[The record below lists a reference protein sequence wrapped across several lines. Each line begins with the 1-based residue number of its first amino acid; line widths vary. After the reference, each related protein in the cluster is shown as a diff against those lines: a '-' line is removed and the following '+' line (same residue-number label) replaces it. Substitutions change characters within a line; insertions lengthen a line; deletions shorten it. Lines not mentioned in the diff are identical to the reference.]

1 MLYLRE
7 CECMKSLTDDIVVTC
22 QDTTE
27 TPKSTRINHS
37 DGINY
42 CLIVLLSIACLLFLV
57 TIAVKYYMKYRSAVP
72 CLLS

>member
-7 CECMKSLTDDIVVTC
+7 CECMKRLTDDIVVTC

-37 DGINY
+37 DAMNY